1 LTVQLGILLALVC
14 AFATNLGFLWK
25 HRGACAAPDV
35 DIRHPLKSAKGL
47 FCSKWFAIGWVVAV
61 GAWVFHVAAMAM
73 APLSVVQPVIAG
85 GLVFL
90 AVIAERMFGLNLGKR
105 QWLGVGC
112 TAVGLALLAITLPI
126 SGDGAH
132 SGYSVAAMIAFES
145 SLLVI
150 GTLLV
155 MSHKLGVPH
164 EHHGVALGVAAG
176 ILFGVSDVAIK
187 ALTHGVGTDGA
198 MGLVSPWM
206 AATLISSVLAF
217 YASAGGLQKG
227 EAVPV
232 ITLTS
237 AAANVTAISGGI
249 LVFGDPLAHTPI
261 GLIVQSFAFVLVLVA
276 AWLTPAP
283 LRLAEP
289 ARA

>member
-1 LTVQLGILLALVC
+1 VTVQLGILLALFC

-25 HRGACAAPDV
+25 HQGACAAPAV
-35 DIRHPLKSAKGL
+35 DIKHPLKSAKGL
-47 FCSKWFAIGWVVAV
+47 FCSKWFALGWAVAT
-61 GAWVFHVAAMAM
+61 GAWVFHVGAMAM

-90 AVIAERMFGLNLGKR
+90 AVLAERWFGLQLGRR
-105 QWLGVGC
+105 QWIGVGC
-112 TAVGLALLAITLPI
+112 TALGLVLLAITLPL
-126 SGDGAH
+126 GGGAH
-132 SGYSVAAMIAFES
+132 SGFSVAAMVAFES

-164 EHHGVALGVAAG
+164 EHHGAALGIAAG

-187 ALTHGVGTDGA
+187 ALTHTIGTSGA
-198 MGLVSPWM
+198 MGFLSPWM
-206 AATLISSVLAF
+206 AATVIASVIAF
-217 YASAGGLQKG
+217 YASASGLQKG

-249 LVFGDPLAHTPI
+249 LVFGDPLAHTPV
-261 GLIVQSFAFVLVLVA
+261 GLVVQSFAFVLVLVA

-283 LRLAEP
+283 LRLAGEP
-289 ARA
+289 A

>member
-1 LTVQLGILLALVC
+1 MTVQIGILLALFC

-25 HRGACAAPDV
+25 HRGACAAPAV
-35 DIRHPLKSAKGL
+35 DIKHPWRSAKGL
-47 FCSKWFAIGWVVAV
+47 FGSKWFAIGMAVAV

-90 AVIAERMFGLNLGKR
+90 AVIAERFFGLHLGRR
-105 QWLGVGC
+105 QWIGVGC
-112 TAVGLALLAITLPI
+112 TAVGLALLAITLPL
-126 SGDGAH
+126 GGGAH

-145 SLLVI
+145 TLLIV

-155 MSHKLGVPH
+155 MSHKLGAPH
-164 EHHGVALGVAAG
+164 EHHGVLLGVAAG

-187 ALTHGVGTDGA
+187 ALTHGIGNDGVL
-198 MGLVSPWM
+198 GLLSPW
-206 AATLISSVLAF
+206 TLSAVIASILAF

-249 LVFGDPLAHTPI
+249 LVFGDPLAGTPI
-261 GLIVQSFAFVLVLVA
+261 GLIVQAFAFVLVLVA

-289 ARA
+289 AAA

>member
-1 LTVQLGILLALVC
+1 LTVQLGILLAAVC

-25 HRGACAAPDV
+25 HRGACAAPAV
-35 DIRHPLKSAKGL
+35 DIRHPWRSAKGL
-47 FCSKWFAIGWVVAV
+47 FCSKWFAIGWATATF
-61 GAWVFHVAAMAM
+61 AWVFHVAAMAM

-90 AVIAERMFGLNLGKR
+90 AVLAERVFGLQLGRR
-105 QWLGVGC
+105 QWVGVGC
-112 TAVGLALLAITLPI
+112 TAVGLTLLAITLPL
-126 SGDGAH
+126 GGGAH
-132 SGYSVAAMIAFES
+132 SGFSVAAMISFES

-187 ALTHGVGTDGA
+187 ALTHTVGTGGA
-198 MGLVSPWM
+198 LGLLSPWM
-206 AATLISSVLAF
+206 AAAVAASILAF

-249 LVFGDPLAHTPI
+249 LVFGDPLAHTPV
-261 GLIVQSFAFVLVLVA
+261 GLIVQAFAFVLVLVA

-283 LRLAEP
+283 LRLAGDT
-289 ARA
+289 A

>member
-25 HRGACAAPDV
+25 HRGACAAPAV
-35 DIRHPLKSAKGL
+35 DIRHPWLSAKGL
-47 FCSKWFAIGWVVAV
+47 FSSKWFAIGWATATF
-61 GAWVFHVAAMAM
+61 AWVFHVAAMAM

-90 AVIAERMFGLNLGKR
+90 AVLAERVFGLQLGTR
-105 QWLGVGC
+105 QWVGVGC
-112 TAVGLALLAITLPI
+112 TAVGLTLLAITLPL
-126 SGDGAH
+126 GGGAH
-132 SGYSVAAMIAFES
+132 SGFSVAAMISFES
-145 SLLVI
+145 TLLVV

-187 ALTHGVGTDGA
+187 ALTHTVGASGA
-198 MGLVSPWM
+198 LGLLSPWM
-206 AATLISSVLAF
+206 AATVISSILAF

-249 LVFGDPLAHTPI
+249 LVFGDPLAHTPV
-261 GLIVQSFAFVLVLVA
+261 GLVVQAFAFVLVLVA

-283 LRLAEP
+283 LRLSQATS
-289 ARA
+289 A

>member
-1 LTVQLGILLALVC
+1 MTVQLGILLALLC

-25 HRGACAAPDV
+25 HRGACAAPAV
-35 DIRHPLKSAKGL
+35 DIRHPWRSAKGL
-47 FCSKWFAIGWVVAV
+47 FASKWFAIGMAVAV
-61 GAWVFHVAAMAM
+61 GAWVLHVGAMAV

-90 AVIAERMFGLNLGKR
+90 AVLAERCFGLELGKR
-105 QWLGVGC
+105 QWWGVGC
-112 TAVGLALLAITLPI
+112 TALGLVLLAVTLPLG
-126 SGDGAH
+126 SGAH
-132 SGYSVAAMIAFES
+132 SAYSVAAMIAFES
-145 SLLVI
+145 SLLVV

-155 MSHKLGVPH
+155 MSHKLGAPH
-164 EHHGVALGVAAG
+164 EHHGVLLGVAAG

-187 ALTHGVGTDGA
+187 ALTHGFGTDGIF
-198 MGLVSPWM
+198 GLVSPWL
-206 AATLISSVLAF
+206 ATAVIASLVAF

-249 LVFGDPLAHTPI
+249 LVFGDPLAGTPI
-261 GLIVQSFAFVLVLVA
+261 GLIVQAFAFVLVIVA

-283 LRLAEP
+283 LRLAE
-289 ARA
+289 AR

>member
-1 LTVQLGILLALVC
+1 LTVQIGILMALVC

-25 HRGACAAPDV
+25 HRGACAAPAVDV
-35 DIRHPLKSAKGL
+35 RHPWASAKGL
-47 FCSKWFAIGWVVAV
+47 FCSKWFAIGWATATF
-61 GAWVFHVAAMAM
+61 AWIFHVAAMAM
-73 APLSVVQPVIAG
+73 APLSIVQPVIAG

-90 AVIAERMFGLNLGKR
+90 AVLAERMFGLSLGGR
-105 QWLGVGC
+105 QWVGVGC
-112 TAVGLALLAITLPI
+112 TAIGLTLLAITLPL
-126 SGDGAH
+126 SGGAH
-132 SGYSVAAMIAFES
+132 SGFSVAAMVAFES
-145 SLLVI
+145 SLLVV

-187 ALTHGVGTDGA
+187 ALTHTVGTGGA
-198 MGLVSPWM
+198 LGLLSPWM
-206 AATLISSVLAF
+206 AATIISSIVAF
-217 YASAGGLQKG
+217 YASAIGLQKG

-237 AAANVTAISGGI
+237 AAANVTTIGGGI

-289 ARA
+289 ARS

>member
-25 HRGACAAPDV
+25 HRGACAAPAV

-47 FCSKWFAIGWVVAV
+47 FRSKWFAIGWGVAV
-61 GAWVFHVAAMAM
+61 LAWVFHVAAMAM

-90 AVIAERMFGLNLGKR
+90 AVIAERFFGLQLGKR
-105 QWLGVGC
+105 QWIGVAC
-112 TAVGLALLAITLPI
+112 TAVGLTLLAVTLPLGG
-126 SGDGAH
+126 SAH
-132 SGYSVAAMIAFES
+132 SGYSVAAMISFES

-187 ALTHGVGTDGA
+187 ALTHGVGTSGA
-198 MGLVSPWM
+198 LGLLSPWM

-249 LVFGDPLAHTPI
+249 LVFGDPLAHTPV

-283 LRLAEP
+283 LRLAENT
-289 ARA
+289 AS